1 MRPHSVRP
9 RSVFLLVALLGA
21 ACPSEPDR
29 TTLPPE
35 PSPPQGTL
43 RLGYPEEPP
52 SLNPLTDPSPA
63 SRDILRAV
71 LPTFHV
77 VTPEATYA
85 PYLLAGEPEVE
96 RDGRQMTVRF
106 EIRDD
111 ARWSDGRPITVA
123 DVAFTW
129 RATTRLDGVV
139 RTHGFDRLVA
149 VEEESPTTGRL
160 VLRPPLASWRDLFS
174 AGRFVIPAHAADR
187 LEDVLGWD
195 GGPPVTAGP
204 FRLGRWTRG
213 RSVTL
218 EADPRFWGEPAGVAR
233 IDVGFVPD
241 PTTALQLLDRDALDA
256 VAPMAGIS
264 WGRRLDAI
272 PGVSVSEA
280 FGPTVVDLVVNAA
293 SIPDAAVRRRVL
305 DGIDRDRLV
314 EVALPDDAVVADG
327 LIPSDRPGAVPAWE
341 EYGRG
346 RASSVALPGEIDL
359 VYPRAERTDLVA
371 RYVQAELERIGVDVE
386 LVGLEADV
394 FHGTFLAGRR
404 FDLALWEDRSGPT
417 PELWPWVEAPGA
429 GRSLTGLGD
438 DELADL
444 VERSVGG
451 GAAGDAAVVEAQ
463 QRLADL
469 AVVLPLFGPEVTV
482 GWRDG
487 VSGLVANPTVDGPL
501 WNAGTWAVDAT

>member
-1 MRPHSVRP
+1 MWRRSVRP
-9 RSVFLLVALLGA
+9 RSVLLLALLAA
-21 ACPSEPDR
+21 ACPSEPER

-85 PYLLAGEPEVE
+85 PYLLAGEPQVE
-96 RDGRQMTVRF
+96 RDRRQMTVRF

-139 RTHGFDRLVA
+139 RTYGFDRLVA

-160 VLRPPLASWRDLFS
+160 VLRPPLAAWRDLFS
-174 AGRFVIPAHAADR
+174 AGRFVLPAHAAGQ
-187 LEDVLGWD
+187 LEDVLEWD
-195 GGPPVTAGP
+195 SGPPVTAGP
-204 FRLGRWTRG
+204 FRLDRWTRG

-218 EADPRFWGEPAGVAR
+218 EADPRFWGDPAGVAR
-233 IDVGFVPD
+233 IEVGFVPD
-241 PTTALQLLDRDALDA
+241 PTTALQLLGRGVLDA

-264 WGRRLDAI
+264 WGRRLDAL
-272 PGVSVSEA
+272 PGVSVSED
-280 FGPTVVDLVVNAA
+280 FGPTVVDLVVNTG
-293 SIPDAAVRRRVL
+293 SIPDARVRRRVL

-314 EVALPDDAVVADG
+314 EAALRDEAVVADG
-327 LIPSDRPGAVPAWE
+327 VVAPEQPEGIPAWTR
-341 EYGRG
+341 YGEG
-346 RASSVALPGEIDL
+346 RAQPAALPDEIDL
-359 VYPRAERTDLVA
+359 VYVRAERTDLVA
-371 RYVQAELERIGVDVE
+371 RYVQAELERIGVDLE

-394 FHGTFLAGRR
+394 FHGTFLPGRR
-404 FDLALWEDRSGPT
+404 YDLALWEHRTGPA
-417 PELWPWVEAPGA
+417 PELWPWVKVA
-429 GRSLTGLGD
+429 GGGEPLTALAD
-438 DELADL
+438 RELAAL
-444 VERSVGG
+444 VERSAGG
-451 GAAGDAAVVEAQ
+451 GDRAGVAVVQAQ
-463 QRLADL
+463 ERLADL
-469 AVVLPLFGPEVTV
+469 AVILPMFRPEVTV
-482 GWRDG
+482 GWRDD
-487 VSGLVANPTVDGPL
+487 VDGLEANPTVDGPL
-501 WNAGTWAVDAT
+501 WNAGAWTLEAA